1 MWLWYSLVQSHT
13 HCFLHRCH
21 LPAFPGAAVQT
32 VFKCR
37 FVFSLCILTE
47 TLSVV
52 LSVWSIISFTF
63 ETFKISSFAP
73 TFFLL
78 KEKWKEL
85 QTYQWKSILNH
96 YTFKTSMFEYL
107 RQPTSKLD
115 RSLPTL
121 LSLLN
126 YVKISFTQLPWGFL
140 WESRRHRTADRETL
154 GTGWE
159 RGQEQDEDLN
169 PFLGMMEGCV

>member
-1 MWLWYSLVQSHT
+1 MAVVFFGTIT
-13 HCFLHRCH
+13 HAECFLHRCH

-78 KEKWKEL
+78 KENWKKKT
-85 QTYQWKSILNH
+85 QTYQLKSILNH
-96 YTFKTSMFEYL
+96 YIFKTSMFEYF
-107 RQPTSKLD
+107 RQRTSKLD

-126 YVKISFTQLPWGFL
+126 YVKISFTHSCPEVFFGSRGDIGLPIGRLWGRDGGGDR
-140 WESRRHRTADRETL
+140 SR
-154 GTGWE
+154 
-159 RGQEQDEDLN
+159 
-169 PFLGMMEGCV
+169 MKI